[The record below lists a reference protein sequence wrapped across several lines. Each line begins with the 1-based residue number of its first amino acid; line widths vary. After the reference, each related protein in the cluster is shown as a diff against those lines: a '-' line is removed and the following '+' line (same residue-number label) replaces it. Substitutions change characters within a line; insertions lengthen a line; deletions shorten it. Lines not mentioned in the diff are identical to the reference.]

1 VYCCATPLAAQDT
14 QEIQIAN
21 EYYLKGDKGK
31 ALSSYSTLAKNSL
44 NIPAIHN
51 NYLALLLDLN
61 MFKEAEHYIEKA
73 IQKFDDRLSYKL
85 DLGFVYLKSG
95 DLAKADKYLKNLI
108 KNSGQDIYRLKSMSD
123 YLASRQL
130 AEYAVAALLEARSVY
145 RSPNLFTLEM
155 ANLYRMQ
162 GKRDEMVNE
171 YLSYVIQTPG
181 NINYIKNLLQV
192 LLGKPEELESLE
204 RLLFDRVQQNPN
216 SEVFSDLLI
225 WVNLQQKNFY
235 GAFIQARAYDKRFKK
250 GEVKTLEI
258 AQVSFNNKDYDNAEK
273 AYAFVAKEYPNTDYF
288 LQARIGQIHSREAK
302 VKRRFPVNRDSVK
315 IIIADY
321 KNFVS
326 QYPENV
332 NAYEAQLNQSVLQAY
347 YADQK
352 DSAVVTLQRLI
363 TNNRVSSQLRAKAKL
378 ELGDIYLL
386 KEEPWES
393 TLLYSQVE
401 KSQKDAPLG
410 YEAKL
415 KNAKLSYYRGDFRL
429 AQEHLDI
436 LKQATTREIANDAMD
451 LSMRI
456 RENTDSDSVN
466 AALRLFAAAELD
478 FVQNKTASG
487 LAKLEQILLEFPQ
500 HVLRDDVYW
509 AKSQIKLKQG
519 QFTEA
524 ISLLEQIQ
532 KEFGQDL
539 LADDALFNEAEIYD
553 LQLRNKQLAMEK
565 YRAVLDQFPGSVY
578 AAEARKRY
586 RLLRGDFESPAVP

>member
-1 VYCCATPLAAQDT
+1 VCSTAITLKAQDA

-21 EYYLKGDKGK
+21 EYYLKGDKTK
-31 ALSSYSTLAKNSL
+31 ALSSYSALAKNPL

-61 MFKEAEHYIEKA
+61 MFKEAENYVERA
-73 IQKFDDRLSYKL
+73 IQKLDDRLSYKL
-85 DLGFVYLKSG
+85 DLGYVYLKSG
-95 DLAKADKYLKNLI
+95 DLSKADKYLKNLI
-108 KNSGQDIYRLKSMSD
+108 KTSGQDIYRLKSMSD

-130 AEYAVAALLEARSVY
+130 AEYAVAALLEAR
-145 RSPNLFTLEM
+145 RAANSPNLFTLEL

-171 YLSYVIQTPG
+171 YLSYVTQTPG

-235 GAFIQARAYDKRFKK
+235 GAFIQAWAYDKRFKK
-250 GEVKTLEI
+250 DQVKTLEI
-258 AQVSFNNKDYDNAEK
+258 AQVAFSNKYYDNAEK
-273 AYAFVAKEYPNTDYF
+273 AYAFVAKEYPNTEYF
-288 LQARIGQIHSREAK
+288 LQARIGQIHAREAK
-302 VKRRFPVNRDSVK
+302 VKRRFPVNRDSVN
-315 IIIADY
+315 IIIGEY
-321 KNFVS
+321 KNFIS

-332 NAYEAQLNQSVLQAY
+332 NAYEAQLSQSVLQAY
-347 YADQK
+347 FVDQK
-352 DSAVVTLQRLI
+352 DSAVTTLQRLI
-363 TNNRVSSQLRAKAKL
+363 NNNRVGNPLRAKAKL
-378 ELGDIYLL
+378 ELGDIYLM

-436 LKQATTREIANDAMD
+436 LKQATTR
-451 LSMRI
+451 
-456 RENTDSDSVN
+456 
-466 AALRLFAAAELD
+466 
-478 FVQNKTASG
+478 
-487 LAKLEQILLEFPQ
+487 
-500 HVLRDDVYW
+500 
-509 AKSQIKLKQG
+509 
-519 QFTEA
+519 
-524 ISLLEQIQ
+524 
-532 KEFGQDL
+532 
-539 LADDALFNEAEIYD
+539 
-553 LQLRNKQLAMEK
+553 
-565 YRAVLDQFPGSVY
+565 
-578 AAEARKRY
+578 
-586 RLLRGDFESPAVP
+586 

>member
-1 VYCCATPLAAQDT
+1 VCSTAITLKAQDA

-21 EYYLKGDKGK
+21 EYYLKGDKTK
-31 ALSSYSTLAKNSL
+31 ALSSYSALAKNPL

-61 MFKEAEHYIEKA
+61 MFKEAENYVERA
-73 IQKFDDRLSYKL
+73 IQKLDDRLSYKL
-85 DLGFVYLKSG
+85 DLGYVYLKSG
-95 DLAKADKYLKNLI
+95 DLSKADKYLKNLI
-108 KNSGQDIYRLKSMSD
+108 KTSGQDIYRLKSMSD

-130 AEYAVAALLEARSVY
+130 AEYAVAALLEAR
-145 RSPNLFTLEM
+145 RAANSPNLFTLEL

-171 YLSYVIQTPG
+171 YLSYVTQTPG

-235 GAFIQARAYDKRFKK
+235 GAFIQAQAYDKRFKK
-250 GEVKTLEI
+250 DQVKTLEI
-258 AQVSFNNKDYDNAEK
+258 AQVAFSNKYYDNAEK
-273 AYAFVAKEYPNTDYF
+273 AYAFVAKEYPNTEYF
-288 LQARIGQIHSREAK
+288 LQARIGQIHAREAK
-302 VKRRFPVNRDSVK
+302 VKRRFPVNRDSVN
-315 IIIADY
+315 IIIGEY
-321 KNFVS
+321 KNFIS

-332 NAYEAQLNQSVLQAY
+332 NAYEAQLSQSVLQAY
-347 YADQK
+347 FVDQK
-352 DSAVVTLQRLI
+352 DSAVTTLQRLI
-363 TNNRVSSQLRAKAKL
+363 NNNRVGNPLRAKAKL
-378 ELGDIYLL
+378 ELGDIYLM

-456 RENTDSDSVN
+456 KENTDSDSVN
-466 AALRLFAAAELD
+466 AALKLFAAAELD
-478 FVQNKTASG
+478 FAQSKTSNG
-487 LAKLEQILLEFPQ
+487 LAKLDLILQEFPQ
-500 HVLRDDVYW
+500 HALRDDVYW
-509 AKSQIKLKQG
+509 VKSQLLLRQG
-519 QFTEA
+519 NFAEA
-524 ISLLEQIQ
+524 IALLENIQ
-532 KEFGQDL
+532 KEFAQEL
-539 LADDALFNEAEIYD
+539 LADDALFSEAEIYD
-553 LQLRNKQLAMEK
+553 QQLRDKQKAMEK
-565 YRAVLDQFPGSVY
+565 YRAVLDLFPGSVY

-586 RLLRGDFESPAVP
+586 RQLRGDFDVPANP